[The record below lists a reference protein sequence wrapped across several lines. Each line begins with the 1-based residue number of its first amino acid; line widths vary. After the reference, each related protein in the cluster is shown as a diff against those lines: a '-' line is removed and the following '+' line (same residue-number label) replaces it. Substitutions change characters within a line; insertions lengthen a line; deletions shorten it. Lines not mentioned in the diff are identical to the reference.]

1 MEVAASSFQDLMRIV
16 KEPEKGEPDLR
27 QYNFHT
33 SITRFSRFESHSEF
47 TQGINRHTTWEGLPS
62 LETRVPAFLQ

>member
-1 MEVAASSFQDLMRIV
+1 MEAAASSSQDLMRIV
-16 KEPEKGEPDLR
+16 KEPEKGELHLR

-33 SITRFSRFESHSEF
+33 SESHSEF
-47 TQGINRHTTWEGLPS
+47 TQGINGHTTLEGLPS